1 MKKIDTI
8 ISDYS
13 TKLSK
18 IEKSNIIESNKI
30 HESVKLSIL
39 CLEELRLLLKKND
52 FTSIESEINF
62 FKYQKPYVYGRAIYF
77 SQLQKFQTDKPKS
90 NIREQRNFIEAAI
103 RKLEIK
109 KYKQR
114 EFFRYCRNREK
125 RLDKIYFLRSNE
137 QLEIYLDPARL
148 DDDPQFSTSHCKKAA
163 EIIEYDLLTSFYDLE
178 LNNLLKLENNLTIKE
193 VKPAVLNNLSWTGT
207 KTELVEM
214 IYGLIAS
221 GSLRN
226 GKAEIK
232 KVVKICEL
240 IFEID
245 LGNFYKT
252 YGEIKARDQDPTKFI
267 DKLKLSLIQKI
278 NLDNNRLN
286 RS

>member
-163 EIIEYDLLTSFYDLE
+163 EI
-178 LNNLLKLENNLTIKE
+178 
-193 VKPAVLNNLSWTGT
+193 
-207 KTELVEM
+207 
-214 IYGLIAS
+214 
-221 GSLRN
+221 
-226 GKAEIK
+226 
-232 KVVKICEL
+232 
-240 IFEID
+240 
-245 LGNFYKT
+245 
-252 YGEIKARDQDPTKFI
+252 
-267 DKLKLSLIQKI
+267 
-278 NLDNNRLN
+278 
-286 RS
+286 

>member
-1 MKKIDTI
+1 MKKIDKI

-13 TKLSK
+13 TKLGK
-18 IEKSNIIESNKI
+18 VEKSKLIESNKI
-30 HESVKLSIL
+30 IECVKLSVL
-39 CLEELRLLLKKND
+39 CLEELRLLLKHND
-52 FTSIESEINF
+52 FTSMESEINF
-62 FKYQKPYVYGRAIYF
+62 FKYQKPFVYGRAIYF
-77 SQLQKFQTDKPKS
+77 LQLQKFQTDKPKS

-125 RLDKIYFLRSNE
+125 RLDQIYFLRSND
-137 QLEIYLDPARL
+137 QLEIYLDTARL

-163 EIIEYDLLTSFYDLE
+163 EIIEYDLLASFYDLE
-178 LNNLLKLENNLTIKE
+178 LKNLLVLENKCTEKE
-193 VKPAVLNNLSWTGT
+193 VKPAILSDLLWTGT

-221 GSLRN
+221 GSLN

>member
-1 MKKIDTI
+1 MDT
-8 ISDYS
+8 
-13 TKLSK
+13 
-18 IEKSNIIESNKI
+18 
-30 HESVKLSIL
+30 
-39 CLEELRLLLKKND
+39 
-52 FTSIESEINF
+52 
-62 FKYQKPYVYGRAIYF
+62 
-77 SQLQKFQTDKPKS
+77 
-90 NIREQRNFIEAAI
+90 
-103 RKLEIK
+103 
-109 KYKQR
+109 
-114 EFFRYCRNREK
+114 
-125 RLDKIYFLRSNE
+125 
-137 QLEIYLDPARL
+137 ARL

-163 EIIEYDLLTSFYDLE
+163 EIIEYDLLASFYDLE
-178 LNNLLKLENNLTIKE
+178 LKNLLVLENKCTEKE
-193 VKPAVLNNLSWTGT
+193 VKPAILSDLLWTGT

>member
-1 MKKIDTI
+1 MKKIDRI
-8 ISDYS
+8 IADYS
-13 TKLSK
+13 AKLSK
-18 IEKSNIIESNKI
+18 VDKSTLAESNKI
-30 HESVKLSIL
+30 IESVKLSVL

-52 FTSIESEINF
+52 FSSVESEIKF

-109 KYKQR
+109 KFKQR

-125 RLDKIYFLRSNE
+125 RLDKFYFLRSNE
-137 QLEIYLDPARL
+137 QYEIYLDTARL
-148 DDDPQFSTSHCKKAA
+148 DGDPQFSTSYCKKAA

-178 LNNLLKLENNLTIKE
+178 LNNLTKLENNLTIKE

-207 KTELVEM
+207 KTDLIELIFALNESN
-214 IYGLIAS
+214 A
-221 GSLRN
+221 LRN
-226 GKAEIK
+226 GQSELK
-232 KVVKICEL
+232 KIVAVVEL

-245 LGNFYKT
+245 LGNIYKVFDQ
-252 YGEIKARDQDPTKFI
+252 IRAREKDPTKFL
-267 DKLKLSLIQKI
+267 DNLKYGLIKKI
-278 NLDNNRLN
+278 NSKL
-286 RS
+286 